1 MSDVDLRPGAIRGRA
16 HQERP
21 GPSDAGASVGPT
33 GARRPCPACGE
44 TRAQPWGP
52 AGGDAG
58 AGHAIVRCP
67 DCSLV
72 FVDPIPAEATA
83 QQSYGPGY
91 YEPWQER
98 SEERA
103 RVRLWNRRL
112 TQVEARQPCG
122 ALLDV
127 GCGDGLF
134 LHVARDAGWSVEG
147 IEFSPEGARRSSR
160 RLGRPVA
167 LGDLAE
173 AAGLRGPFD
182 VVTVW
187 HVLEH
192 LARPAPLLEAVRH
205 RLRPGGLIAVAVP
218 NLDNLPMRAA
228 YRLARGRPL
237 PLYETGARE
246 PHLSHFSPGTL
257 RSFLRR
263 QGFERIEIR
272 PDRCALTWAK
282 RAVDALAAGLSRV
295 TGRLMTDAIVAF
307 ARRPR

>member
-1 MSDVDLRPGAIRGRA
+1 
-16 HQERP
+16 
-21 GPSDAGASVGPT
+21 
-33 GARRPCPACGE
+33 
-44 TRAQPWGP
+44 
-52 AGGDAG
+52 
-58 AGHAIVRCP
+58 
-67 DCSLV
+67 V
-72 FVDPIPAEATA
+72 FVDPVPAEATLPE
-83 QQSYGPGY
+83 SYGAGY

-98 SEERA
+98 REERA
-103 RVRLWNRRL
+103 RERLWQRRL
-112 TQVEARQPCG
+112 AQIEARQPCG

-134 LHVARDAGWSVEG
+134 LQVARGAGWSVEG

-167 LGDLAE
+167 LGNLAE

-182 VVTVW
+182 VVTLW

-192 LARPAPLLEAVRH
+192 LTRPAPLLEAVRH

-246 PHLSHFSPGTL
+246 PHLSHFTPRSL
-257 RSFLRR
+257 QSFLRR

-282 RAVDALAAGLSRV
+282 RAVDAIAASLSRI

>member
-1 MSDVDLRPGAIRGRA
+1 MSDADLRPGATRGRTDPEGRSPA
-16 HQERP
+16 
-21 GPSDAGASVGPT
+21 DAGAAPP
-33 GARRPCPACGE
+33 GARRACPACGQSGA
-44 TRAQPWGP
+44 RPWGP
-52 AGGDAG
+52 VAPDAR

-67 DCSLV
+67 ECSLV
-72 FVDPIPAEATA
+72 FVDPVPPEATLPA
-83 QQSYGPGY
+83 SYGPGY

-98 SEERA
+98 REERA

-112 TQVEARQPCG
+112 ARIEARQPCG

-134 LHVARDAGWSVEG
+134 LQVAREAGWSVEG

-167 LGDLAE
+167 LGDLSE

-192 LARPAPLLEAVRH
+192 LARPAALLEAVRH

-237 PLYETGARE
+237 PLYEAGARE
-246 PHLSHFSPGTL
+246 PHLSHFAPGTL
-257 RSFLRR
+257 LSFLRR

-272 PDRCALTWAK
+272 SDRCALTWAK
-282 RAVDALAAGLSRV
+282 RAVDALAAGLSSV